1 MFIEKISKKG
11 SFSTSAGDQV
21 YDQSAYPSERA
32 ANGDVLAT
40 KTMIRNVLR
49 SKISTLRQN
58 TNNTSVVISMVQ
70 EFNGAVSTIT
80 GKLTQMRKLVNDVA
94 HGSTTHTAAE
104 RAEMQEQFN
113 GLAAEINA
121 IVGSTEYNG
130 NKLLSSDGETASV
143 DIIKGET
150 IQISP
155 RDLSF
160 DASELELTVG
170 IGGPAL
176 AAVET
181 AIEQAS
187 GLRKYFGDKLVEL
200 GTISKQ
206 FDFDYVNNLGA
217 KPSAGDS
224 ILAVGEATGVMSE
237 IIASDAT
244 LIDIQANVNS
254 DVALWLLKT

>member
-11 SFSTSAGDQV
+11 SFSTSAGNQV

-58 TNNTSVVISMVQ
+58 TNNTSV
-70 EFNGAVSTIT
+70 
-80 GKLTQMRKLVNDVA
+80 
-94 HGSTTHTAAE
+94 
-104 RAEMQEQFN
+104 
-113 GLAAEINA
+113 
-121 IVGSTEYNG
+121 
-130 NKLLSSDGETASV
+130 
-143 DIIKGET
+143 KGET